1 MDDHRSADADGKPRY
16 GLPVQIIRA
25 IALAALITGVV
36 WIATSYALDWLGPTF
51 R

>member
-1 MDDHRSADADGKPRY
+1 MKDYPDQGDTGRTPRF
-16 GLPVQIIRA
+16 GLTIQIIRA

-36 WIATSYALDWLGPTF
+36 WVATTYAFDWAGF